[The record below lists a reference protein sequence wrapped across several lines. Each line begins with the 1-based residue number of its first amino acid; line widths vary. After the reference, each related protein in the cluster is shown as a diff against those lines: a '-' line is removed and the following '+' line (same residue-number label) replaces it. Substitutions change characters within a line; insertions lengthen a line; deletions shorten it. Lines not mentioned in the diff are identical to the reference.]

1 MSLLTVVQQFCTR
14 TGLPVPNAVVNSGDN
29 QLAQLVGLC
38 NEVVEDLC
46 DRWTWQDLTLETT
59 FTTVNGED
67 QGSIN
72 TIAPN
77 GFLRILE
84 ETIYNR
90 TLRLPLFGPL
100 WAQDWQALKA
110 LPQTGPF
117 YKYRIRG
124 DRLLFM
130 PPGIAGQTCA
140 FEYATSFSI
149 SVAAAPTVGVKSAF
163 TLDDDTFILDER
175 LLLAGLR
182 WKWKSEKGL
191 DYAEDFRR
199 YEAMANNAAGRDG
212 SKPRLN
218 LGGGNQ
224 DYKPGIWVP
233 SGNWNISN
241 P

>member
-1 MSLLTVVQQFCTR
+1 MSLLTVLRQFCSR
-14 TGLPVPNAVVNSGDN
+14 TGLPVPTAAVASGDN
-29 QLAQLVGLC
+29 QLQQLVALA

-46 DRWTWQDLTLETT
+46 DRWTWQELTKETV
-59 FTTVNGED
+59 FTTVLGED
-67 QGSIN
+67 QGSIS
-72 TIAPN
+72 TIAPS
-77 GFLRILE
+77 GFLRVLQ
-84 ETIYNR
+84 ETIFNR

-100 WAQDWQALKA
+100 ASQDWQALKA
-110 LPQTGPF
+110 LPTTGPF

-130 PPGIAGQTCA
+130 PPGVAGQTCA

-149 SVAAAPTVGVKSAF
+149 LAIDGLTYKSEF
-163 TLDDDTFILDER
+163 TADSDTFILDER

-199 YEAMANNAAGRDG
+199 YEQLANNAAGRDG

-218 LGGGNQ
+218 MAGGNS

-233 SGNWNISN
+233 SGNWNVSN